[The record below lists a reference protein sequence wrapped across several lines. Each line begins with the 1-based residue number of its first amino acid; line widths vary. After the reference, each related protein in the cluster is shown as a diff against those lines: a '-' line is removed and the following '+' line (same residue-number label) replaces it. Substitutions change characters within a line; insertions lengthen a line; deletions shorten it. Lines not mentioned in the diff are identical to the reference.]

1 MHDDITSAARWLI
14 AQGIADPKR
23 LCIVGWSYGGYAALI
38 GAIREPGLYQC
49 AASIAGVTSLGQLQR
64 DREIYYGGRIEAR
77 HLTGKEDL
85 AGNSPL
91 TLVDKLQVPV
101 LLVHGTDDLQ
111 VLVEHSKR
119 MAKALERAGKP
130 GELVLVEGGDHHLT
144 RAEWRRTLYR
154 KLVEFLD
161 RSLGST

>member
-1 MHDDITSAARWLI
+1 M
-14 AQGIADPKR
+14 
-23 LCIVGWSYGGYAALI
+23 
-38 GAIREPGLYQC
+38 
-49 AASIAGVTSLGQLQR
+49 
-64 DREIYYGGRIEAR
+64 
-77 HLTGKEDL
+77 
-85 AGNSPL
+85 